1 MSKELIKASLKA
13 VGEVI
18 IGFFLG
24 AVACF
29 LITLCSC
36 TTTKYVEVEVPKV
49 VTQTNIERRTDIVR
63 DTLIQRDSVI
73 IIQKGDT
80 IYHETWHKLQ
90 SINNWYVTDTVR
102 DTIPQIEK
110 VTVKIPVEVEKKL
123 SKWQSFKIEAG
134 GFLLSAVGLA
144 LLALIIWAI
153 IKVRK
158 VVKR

>member
-13 VGEVI
+13 VGKVL

-73 IIQKGDT
+73 IIQRGDT

-144 LLALIIWAI
+144 LLALVIWVI

>member
-13 VGEVI
+13 VGEVLL
-18 IGFFLG
+18 GFIL
-24 AVACF
+24 AALACF

-73 IIQKGDT
+73 IVQKGDT
-80 IYHETWHKLQ
+80 IYHETWHKVQ
-90 SINNWYVTDTVR
+90 SINNWFVSDTIR
-102 DTIPQIEK
+102 DTIPQP
-110 VTVKIPVEVEKKL
+110 VTITKKIPVEVEKPL
-123 SKWQSFKIEAG
+123 NKWQTFKIEAG

-144 LLALIIWAI
+144 LLALIIWAVVKLRKI
-153 IKVRK
+153 IKP
-158 VVKR
+158 